1 MITASDSA
9 NILYSLVK
17 PFGLPV
23 YHGWNT
29 LNDDRIVIVT
39 HPQEKE
45 KQWMKN
51 FVDLCLVV
59 PDEDNE
65 AQRAKLNDYQRRLHD
80 FFYID
85 IVGEKDGTAYQIE
98 MKSIG
103 IEEDTQLKSH
113 YVNCKL
119 LISALR

>member
-1 MITASDSA
+1 MITASDAA
-9 NILYSLVK
+9 NIVYSLVK

-23 YHGWNT
+23 YHGWNVS
-29 LNDDRIVIVT
+29 NDDRIVLVS

-51 FVDLCLVV
+51 FVDVSLIV
-59 PDEDNE
+59 PDVDGE
-65 AQRAKLNDYQRRLHD
+65 AQRAKLNDYQRMLHD

-85 IVGEKDGTAYQIE
+85 IVGEKDGTGYNIE